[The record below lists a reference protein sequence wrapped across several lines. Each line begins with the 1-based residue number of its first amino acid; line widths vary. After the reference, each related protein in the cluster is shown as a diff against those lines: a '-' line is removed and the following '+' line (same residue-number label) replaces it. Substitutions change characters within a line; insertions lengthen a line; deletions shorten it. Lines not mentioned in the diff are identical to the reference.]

1 MVLAF
6 GRIWE
11 FFLTKSLIG
20 INFVLEFTESV
31 VRYAFNK
38 QQLTLYKG
46 NIIEEFFF
54 MVDKD
59 TPYVFKKF
67 KFLPG
72 TEYDLQFALETD
84 ESIEMTS
91 SSKKVIIEDNT
102 EWRYYHFK
110 FNEDLNDFEESSEN
124 GVHHS
129 LNEDIQRASSSLNII
144 NFNPDY
150 FDDFT
155 FTLENGT
162 IVVNCD
168 KWYIGKVQVRKYK
181 PVY

>member
-31 VRYAFNK
+31 VRYAFNRRE
-38 QQLTLYKG
+38 LTLYQG

-59 TPYVFKKF
+59 TPYIFKKF
-67 KFLPG
+67 KFSPG
-72 TEYDLQFALETD
+72 TEYDIQFALETD

-110 FNEDLNDFEESSEN
+110 FNEDLNDFEESSE
-124 GVHHS
+124 V
-129 LNEDIQRASSSLNII
+129 QRTSRSLNIF

-155 FTLENGT
+155 FTIENGN